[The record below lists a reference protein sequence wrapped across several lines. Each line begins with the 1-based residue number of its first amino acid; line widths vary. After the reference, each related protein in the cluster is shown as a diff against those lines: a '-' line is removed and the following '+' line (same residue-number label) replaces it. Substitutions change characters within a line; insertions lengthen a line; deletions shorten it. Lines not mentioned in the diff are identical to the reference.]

1 MNDLKCTQ
9 RVFEKVPGLE
19 PDTVQMDEMSIGLI
33 DFLLKEQPA
42 KLYSHSAACLAV
54 FRELS
59 HLAQNFIL
67 RLLFVDQAV
76 PQAVISSWVKSGK

>member
-1 MNDLKCTQ
+1 MVLLFIGFQANKTQ
-9 RVFEKVPGLE
+9 NNIIFFK
-19 PDTVQMDEMSIGLI
+19 MDEMSIGLI

-59 HLAQNFIL
+59 PLAQNFIL
-67 RLLFVDQAV
+67 RLLFVDQAI
-76 PQAVISSWVKSGK
+76 PQAVIASWVKSEK